1 MDDEPQPSIQIG
13 LRQRDAMTMSLFNRF
28 LAWREARRLRLYR
41 RWLKRSRVILPEPE
55 PRCHRNSVE
64 AVP

>member
-1 MDDEPQPSIQIG
+1 M
-13 LRQRDAMTMSLFNRF
+13 RLFNRF

-41 RWLKRSRVILPEPE
+41 RWLRRTRVIIPKPD
-55 PRCHRNSVE
+55 PSCQRNSVE